1 MVVTNL
7 SLFLVQDISS
17 NDNNDTKCGI
27 NEAEIGASAVIPAFS
42 GDLDAQSL
50 FFCVLNN

>member
-1 MVVTNL
+1 
-7 SLFLVQDISS
+7 VQDISS
-17 NDNNDTKCGI
+17 NDNNDTKGGI
-27 NEAEIGASAVIPAFS
+27 NEAKIGAPAVIPVFS